1 MCGEFP
7 LAQTFVKWRGSAYG
21 TWRLPNLRAA
31 TLHMRRGGMGVGK
44 TRLAMEAAKAFA
56 ERRYKEAKS
65 DNFDLAPGSRV
76 VAYAEV
82 QAGYALLVS
91 KSQDAASSACAVAV
105 CKAFG
110 MSVGTAL
117 ITRSA

>member
-1 MCGEFP
+1 
-7 LAQTFVKWRGSAYG
+7 
-21 TWRLPNLRAA
+21 
-31 TLHMRRGGMGVGK
+31 MGVGK

-76 VAYAEV
+76 VMYAEV

-91 KSQDAASSACAVAV
+91 KSQDNASSACAVRCARRLG
-105 CKAFG
+105 CRW
-110 MSVGTAL
+110 
-117 ITRSA
+117 TRLL

>member
-1 MCGEFP
+1 M
-7 LAQTFVKWRGSAYG
+7 
-21 TWRLPNLRAA
+21 
-31 TLHMRRGGMGVGK
+31 GK

-56 ERRYKEAKS
+56 ERRYKEAES
-65 DNFDLAPGSRV
+65 ENFDLAPGSRV

>member
-1 MCGEFP
+1 M
-7 LAQTFVKWRGSAYG
+7 
-21 TWRLPNLRAA
+21 
-31 TLHMRRGGMGVGK
+31 GK

-76 VAYAEV
+76 VAYAEI
-82 QAGYALLVS
+82 QADYNALLAS
-91 KSQDAASSACAVAV
+91 KSLDDASSACAVAV

-110 MSVGTAL
+110 MSVDTAVVKL
-117 ITRSA
+117 RAQPGLDAVKAELQSRGVSCLALLLH